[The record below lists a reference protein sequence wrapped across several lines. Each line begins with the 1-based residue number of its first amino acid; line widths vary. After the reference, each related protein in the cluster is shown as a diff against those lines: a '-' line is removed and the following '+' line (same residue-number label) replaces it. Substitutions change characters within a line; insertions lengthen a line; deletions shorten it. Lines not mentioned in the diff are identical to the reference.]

1 MTKII
6 SAINFHAYDKNVR
19 KSACILVIS
28 AIILLFVGIG
38 QAAAETTRTP
48 SRAAD
53 FTWSLGVGVH
63 LGAYGGPYASLP
75 DIFTALKFIGVRHLR
90 DSVKTTSWDIARV
103 QQLGAAGFKFDYI
116 LSQSPLAYQ
125 SSLHQVAPYLE
136 YLEGPNEVD
145 AANFL
150 YAGLVG
156 IPAGITLQKL
166 VYPQVKQDPVI
177 GDLPVLNFTIAGW
190 GDTVQAGNMAPY
202 ANYGNFH
209 FYPFVGRTPLPDLSP
224 SIADKTDVRG
234 KSLIATETGFS
245 TVKWNAESATARG
258 NEGCDEEVQAKDL
271 LDDILDMYNAQ
282 IYRTYIYELVDEVYD
297 SGNTNLDFHYG
308 LFRTDW
314 SPKPSAV
321 ALHNLLAIL
330 TDNAA
335 NPGNFTPSPLTYTLT
350 DTTASGALDFSKF
363 SVLLQKADGTTYL
376 VVWAEPRLWDAVNHV
391 ELPIA
396 PGHDVQLVLPTAA
409 KTINIYNPMVGTT
422 PAAGIFK
429 SRSNVANIDFYVVD
443 TPIVVEIK
451 R

>member
-1 MTKII
+1 MKKITT
-6 SAINFHAYDKNVR
+6 INFHVYCKNLAR
-19 KSACILVIS
+19 SACMLAIDA
-28 AIILLFVGIG
+28 AIILTVGIG
-38 QAAAETTRTP
+38 QASAETTKTP
-48 SRAAD
+48 NRAAD

-75 DIFTALKFIGVRHLR
+75 SILNALNFISVRHLR
-90 DSVKTTSWDIARV
+90 DTVKTTSWDIARV

-116 LSQSPLAYQ
+116 LAQSPLVYQ
-125 SSLHQVAPYLE
+125 SSLREVAPYLE

-145 AANFL
+145 ATNFP
-150 YAGLVG
+150 YAGLFG
-156 IPAGITLQKL
+156 IPAGVALQKL
-166 VYPQVKQDPVI
+166 VYTQTNLDPLI
-177 GDLPVLNFTIAGW
+177 SALPVLNFTIAGW
-190 GDTVQAGNMAPY
+190 GDTIQAGNLAGY
-202 ANYGNFH
+202 ADYGNFH
-209 FYPFVGRTPLPDLSP
+209 FYPFVGRAPFQDLAP
-224 SIADKTDVRG
+224 AIADKTDVPG
-234 KSLIATETGFS
+234 KPLIATETGFS
-245 TVKWNAESATARG
+245 TVEWNAESATARG

-271 LDDILDMYNAQ
+271 LDDILDMYNAN

-330 TDNAA
+330 ADSAA
-335 NPGNFTPSPLTYTLT
+335 NQGSFTPSPLTYTLT
-350 DTTASGALDFSKF
+350 DTTSSGALDFSKF
-363 SVLLQKADGTTYL
+363 SVLLQKADGTSYI

-391 ELPIA
+391 ELPTA

-409 KTINIYNPMVGTT
+409 KTIKIYNPMVGTT

-429 SRSNVANIDFYVVD
+429 SQSNVAKIDFYVVD
-443 TPIVVEIK
+443 TPIIVEIK